1 MNARFTF
8 FQHDEILVPEKVASP
23 EQSTSDSLIEGAR
36 SGVTKEFDQSWDKLL
51 ETEVTEELLA
61 YVFLG

>member
-1 MNARFTF
+1 M
-8 FQHDEILVPEKVASP
+8 PEKVASP